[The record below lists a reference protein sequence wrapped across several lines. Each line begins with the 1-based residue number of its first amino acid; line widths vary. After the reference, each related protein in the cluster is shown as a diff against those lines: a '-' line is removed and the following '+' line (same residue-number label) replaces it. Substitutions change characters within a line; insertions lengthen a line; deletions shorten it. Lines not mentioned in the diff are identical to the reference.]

1 MQLQK
6 KIKHSYDEIKKTYDK
21 YKELRRELGMP
32 RRTIFNTEAIR
43 GDVQG
48 TEFFESIKQLREE
61 KRKV

>member
-1 MQLQK
+1 MQLQRE
-6 KIKHSYDEIKKTYDK
+6 IKHSYDEIKKTYEK

-48 TEFFESIKQLREE
+48 TEFFESVKQLREE